1 MELSAPISFFGGEKA
16 ENRFLALAGLAS
28 SLTLSADWAQ
38 LSESVAHALE
48 ELGRRPGVRIWGA
61 TPQGLDELGRFPAGH
76 DFEALA
82 PRDLNRA
89 LKATDPVAAG
99 GETVLAGLTAYGDS
113 LGVLEV
119 EGGADDR
126 EVLKRMASMVAC
138 RFSLLAIESGG
149 DLMLASARP
158 DDSGGASRVIAEFA
172 RKAKRQLDHD
182 RLSVYLL
189 TGDGRT
195 FERFAVAT
203 SPTLPGEGVLIPF
216 EEVGLRQVVLTDAP
230 LVSTDLSADPRI
242 LGREDRVIAQAGFR
256 GLLSVPLRAGGRPFG
271 VLNFVSRTAGFY
283 SQEDVPVAEQIADQ
297 IDVFIDNLRVQERTR
312 MADRHQASERE
323 RVRVARDLYQ
333 SVAQAVPEIAEAAA
347 ALEAEL
353 GESNTA
359 ASARAGRIREL
370 AELELTDM
378 RRAIVDVD
386 PPGFGTHSLEEMIE
400 GSLGRFRVNG
410 DAEATLSVRGG
421 TSSLSEAVQRAIYRI
436 VQEAL
441 LNCRLHSRATSVRI
455 DLDVG
460 RDLTLVI
467 EDDGQG
473 FDPSAAAR
481 GEGLGLR
488 HMRDRAQA
496 AGGVLTVDSS
506 EGSGAAI
513 TLVVANVMDA
523 VADPGPQADSPYA
536 AGADG
541 AGPTIRVLVA
551 EANAVLRAGLR
562 NMIEDDERLRVIAES
577 PDARQ
582 LSGQVRSLHP
592 DVVMLSTSL
601 AGRDLAGTIAAI
613 RTASPATSVLAIAA
627 PGDTS
632 ERLVEAGS
640 SGVIHM
646 GLDAEAIA
654 QSVVSV
660 VGGSQIVIARDDEPS
675 SGEAGDLLTAR
686 ELSILELIAAGD
698 TNAQIGESLFIA
710 TKTVERQVASIV
722 RKLGARNRAHATAVA
737 VSRGIVRPPDPSP

>member
-1 MELSAPISFFGGEKA
+1 MEVSGVPTSFFRGEKA

-28 SLTLSADWAQ
+28 SLTLSADWAK
-38 LSESVAHALE
+38 LSESVTHALE

-61 TPQGLDELGRFPAGH
+61 TSQGLDELGRFPADH
-76 DFEALA
+76 DFETVA

-89 LKATDPVAAG
+89 LRAADPVAAG
-99 GETVLAGLTAYGDS
+99 GETVLVGLAAYGAS

-138 RFSLLAIESGG
+138 RFSLLALENGG
-149 DLMLASARP
+149 DVMLASTRP
-158 DDSGGASRVIAEFA
+158 DDSGSASRVIAEFA
-172 RKAKRQLDHD
+172 RKAKRLLDHD

-216 EEVGLRQVVLTDAP
+216 DEVGLRQVVVSNAP
-230 LVSTDLSADPRI
+230 LVSSDLSADPRI

-271 VLNFVSRTAGFY
+271 VLNFVSRKAGFY

-297 IDVFIDNLRVQERTR
+297 IDVFIENLRVQERTR
-312 MADRHQASERE
+312 MVDRHQASERE

-353 GESNTA
+353 GESNKA
-359 ASARAGRIREL
+359 ASARAARIREL

-400 GSLGRFRVNG
+400 AALERFRVNS
-410 DAEATLSVRGG
+410 DAQTTLSARGEI
-421 TSSLSEAVQRAIYRI
+421 SSLSEAIQRAIYRI

-441 LNCRLHSRATSVRI
+441 LNCRLHSRASTVRI
-455 DLDVG
+455 DLEVG
-460 RDLTLVI
+460 RDLRLVI
-467 EDDGQG
+467 EDDGAG
-473 FDPSAAAR
+473 FEPSAARR

-488 HMRDRAQA
+488 QMRDRAQA
-496 AGGVLTVDSS
+496 AGGMLTIDSS
-506 EGSGAAI
+506 EGSGTAI
-513 TLVVANVMDA
+513 SLVVPGVMDA
-523 VADPGPQADSPYA
+523 VADPGPVGSAYPGSADESA
-536 AGADG
+536 
-541 AGPTIRVLVA
+541 PTIRVLVA
-551 EANAVLRAGLR
+551 EANAVIRAGLR
-562 NMIEDDERLRVIAES
+562 NMIEHDERLRVVGE
-577 PDARQ
+577 ARDPEH
-582 LSGQVRSLHP
+582 LSSQARSLHP
-592 DVVMLSTSL
+592 DVLILSTDIARS
-601 AGRDLAGTIAAI
+601 DVEGTIAAI
-613 RTASPATSVLAIAA
+613 RSASPGTSVVAMAGAGDSSEQLIA
-627 PGDTS
+627 
-632 ERLVEAGS
+632 AGS
-640 SGVIHM
+640 SGVIHR
-646 GLDAEAIA
+646 GLEADAIA
-654 QSVVSV
+654 QSVISV
-660 VGGSQIVIARDDEPS
+660 AGGTQIVIARDDELS
-675 SGEAGDLLTAR
+675 AAESGGLLTSR
-686 ELSILELIAAGD
+686 ELSILSLIAAGD
-698 TNAQIGESLFIA
+698 TNAEIGETLFIA
-710 TKTVERQVASIV
+710 TKTVERQVATII

-737 VSRGIVRPPDPSP
+737 ITRGIVRPPEPSP